1 MNRKRIS
8 YREFIEQ
15 IKVKG
20 NLYMPVIEGKNK
32 MYPLIV
38 MENHGEKIR
47 TSDGRMHLSKMPELD
62 MWVVYER
69 CGQAFDEVTLKNMLA
84 EYTEE
89 YTRQAELDKKEQ
101 ELLMC
106 VMSKVPKEQICCVLI
121 PEKIGKDVLKTYA
134 GRKMESVYLVY
145 AVILEEEPK
154 RIKLSA
160 ITNEMLEYW
169 NIKEEE
175 LHRISLSNMPKHLL
189 YEISELYSQT
199 GVDVYLVKGEKNY
212 FGLTTLLYEN
222 GPLKDLG
229 NQLNQ
234 DLYILPLSVHEA
246 VIFPYKEWKENEICE
261 IAEQMSAF
269 GGFVWHYSLK
279 LNKIAFSEKT
289 WKEYTAALK
298 YGIMDAADRR

>member
-38 MENHGEKIR
+38 TENHGEKIR

-101 ELLMC
+101 ELFL
-106 VMSKVPKEQICCVLI
+106 QGLDIGD
-121 PEKIGKDVLKTYA
+121 EKKTLPA
-134 GRKMESVYLVY
+134 KLEITDKANEVFITVQEGRFHQVKRMAEAVGRKVEYL
-145 AVILEEEPK
+145 K
-154 RIKLSA
+154 RISMGPLVLDKELKKG
-160 ITNEMLEYW
+160 EYRPLF
-169 NIKEEE
+169 EEE
-175 LHRISLSNMPKHLL
+175 LAK
-189 YEISELYSQT
+189 
-199 GVDVYLVKGEKNY
+199 
-212 FGLTTLLYEN
+212 
-222 GPLKDLG
+222 LKE
-229 NQLNQ
+229 
-234 DLYILPLSVHEA
+234 S
-246 VIFPYKEWKENEICE
+246 
-261 IAEQMSAF
+261 
-269 GGFVWHYSLK
+269 
-279 LNKIAFSEKT
+279 
-289 WKEYTAALK
+289 TASK
-298 YGIMDAADRR
+298 

>member
-38 MENHGEKIR
+38 TENHGEKIR

-145 AVILEEEPK
+145 AVILEEEPN
-154 RIKLSA
+154 RL
-160 ITNEMLEYW
+160 
-169 NIKEEE
+169 
-175 LHRISLSNMPKHLL
+175 
-189 YEISELYSQT
+189 
-199 GVDVYLVKGEKNY
+199 
-212 FGLTTLLYEN
+212 
-222 GPLKDLG
+222 
-229 NQLNQ
+229 
-234 DLYILPLSVHEA
+234 
-246 VIFPYKEWKENEICE
+246 
-261 IAEQMSAF
+261 
-269 GGFVWHYSLK
+269 
-279 LNKIAFSEKT
+279 
-289 WKEYTAALK
+289 
-298 YGIMDAADRR
+298 

>member
-38 MENHGEKIR
+38 TENHGEKIR

-121 PEKIGKDVLKTYA
+121 PERCFENICRKKDGV
-134 GRKMESVYLVY
+134 
-145 AVILEEEPK
+145 
-154 RIKLSA
+154 
-160 ITNEMLEYW
+160 
-169 NIKEEE
+169 
-175 LHRISLSNMPKHLL
+175 SLSG
-189 YEISELYSQT
+189 ICS
-199 GVDVYLVKGEKNY
+199 Y
-212 FGLTTLLYEN
+212 FGRRTQTD
-222 GPLKDLG
+222 K
-229 NQLNQ
+229 
-234 DLYILPLSVHEA
+234 I
-246 VIFPYKEWKENEICE
+246 ICYY
-261 IAEQMSAF
+261 Q
-269 GGFVWHYSLK
+269 
-279 LNKIAFSEKT
+279 
-289 WKEYTAALK
+289 
-298 YGIMDAADRR
+298 